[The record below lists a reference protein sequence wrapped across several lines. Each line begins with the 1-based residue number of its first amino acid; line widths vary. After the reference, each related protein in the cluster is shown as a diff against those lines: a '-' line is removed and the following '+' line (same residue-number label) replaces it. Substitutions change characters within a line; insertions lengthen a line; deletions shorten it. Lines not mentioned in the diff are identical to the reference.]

1 MLKQRLFAMN
11 LQLFAAD
18 TGADGGTSGAE
29 NATVETTETQTTE
42 TAAEQPKTYT
52 QEELEKILQTESD
65 RRISKALETSKAK
78 WKTEYEAKLEAE
90 KQEAAKLAKLS
101 EAEKQKALLDKQQNE
116 LSEKEKQIALR
127 EMKLETVKILSE
139 KGLPVSFVDL
149 LTTGDADSTKANIDT
164 FDTAFKAALEVA
176 VNERLKSSSVKPQ
189 VGANATD
196 LNAKLEEARKK
207 AMATGKHEDRVAY
220 AQIKH
225 ELEQSKN
232 N

>member
-1 MLKQRLFAMN
+1 MLKN
-11 LQLFAAD
+11 KLQMFMAD
-18 TGADGGTSGAE
+18 SGADGGASGAE

-42 TAAEQPKTYT
+42 TATEQPKTYT
-52 QEELEKILQTESD
+52 QEELEKILQAESD
-65 RRISKALETSKAK
+65 RKVSKALETTKAK
-78 WKTEYEAKLEAE
+78 WEQEYKAKLEAE

-127 EMKLETVKILSE
+127 EMKLESVKILSE

-164 FDTAFKAALEVA
+164 FDTAFKTALEVA

-189 VGANATD
+189 VGATATD

-225 ELEQSKN
+225 ELEQQNKK
-232 N
+232 